1 MAKAIA
7 AGDLFQGGRINAYDP
22 STGLSF
28 LRYSEILDPAD
39 NGLEFNFPNAQAT
52 GNVFGSVRS
61 MFVDNSNN
69 DYEVRVT
76 VAGTR
81 QTFPISANSTG
92 IYPIDSQLGSTILVE
107 TAGVS
112 TDFVEFIF
120 YNYPQAPFVWFK
132 TGNTVTANVTIA
144 NGDDVA
150 LGSTTDPA
158 ITNPVTDGTLIA
170 FTRGILTGINSI
182 VTALGSLVVS
192 GSVTIADGADV
203 AQGATT
209 DVAITNPATNGTLIG
224 FTRGILTGVNS
235 TVTALGTV
243 IGHLVTLLTDTAFIV
258 TNTSDT
264 VTNTADIVVN
274 TGAFSYNNISTNTT
288 TAVKG
293 SPGVLG
299 SVVINT
305 GGSVV
310 GSVVVYDNT
319 AGSGS
324 IIATIDAQIAGTYEY
339 NATATTGI
347 TVVTTG
353 SPNVTILYR

>member
-1 MAKAIA
+1 MAKPIA
-7 AGDLFQGGRINAYDP
+7 AGDLFQGGRINSYDP
-22 STGLSF
+22 ATGLSF

-81 QTFPISANSTG
+81 QSFPISANSTG
-92 IYPIDSQLGSTILVE
+92 IYQVDSQLGSTILVE

-112 TDFVEFIF
+112 SGLVEFIF
-120 YNYPQAPFVWFK
+120 YNYPQTPFVWFK
-132 TGNTVTANVTIA
+132 NGNTVTANVTIA

-158 ITNPVTDGTLIA
+158 ITNPATDGTLIA

-203 AQGATT
+203 ALGSTT
-209 DVAITNPATNGTLIG
+209 DAPITNPATNGTLIG
-224 FTRGILTGVNS
+224 FIRGILTGVNS
-235 TVTALGTV
+235 TVTNTSDTV
-243 IGHLVTLLTDTAFIV
+243 VNTADIV
-258 TNTSDT
+258 TNTS
-264 VTNTADIVVN
+264 
-274 TGAFSYNNISTNTT
+274 AFSYANITTSTT
-288 TAVKG
+288 TVVKAA
-293 SPGVLG
+293 PGVLG
-299 SVVINT
+299 KITVNT
-305 GGSVV
+305 AGGA
-310 GSVVVYDNT
+310 GTIIVYDNT
-319 AGSGS
+319 SGAGSV
-324 IIATIDAQIAGTYEY
+324 IATLDSTVAGSFEY
-339 NATATTGI
+339 NANATIGLTL
-347 TVVTTG
+347 VTTG
-353 SPNVTILYR
+353 APDVTVLYR